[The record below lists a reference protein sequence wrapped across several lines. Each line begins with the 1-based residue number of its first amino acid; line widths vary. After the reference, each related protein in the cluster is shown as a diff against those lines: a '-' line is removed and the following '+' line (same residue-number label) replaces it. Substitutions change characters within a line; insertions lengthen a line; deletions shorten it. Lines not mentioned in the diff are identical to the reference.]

1 MEVQPI
7 VDFTWEAFLNERIC
21 VDFETK
27 ENSNLF
33 FSECIKRG
41 IVWLSGDEIKVPAH
55 NTKGDEIKV
64 PAHNT
69 KIVCYRYENRI
80 GWACNRLPLA
90 YYSYKPDTVVELI

>member
-21 VDFETK
+21 VDFATK

-55 NTKGDEIKV
+55 NTK
-64 PAHNT
+64 
-69 KIVCYRYENRI
+69 IVCYRYKNRI
-80 GWACNRLPLA
+80 GWWCNRLPLA